1 MAARLALKASGI
13 SFSTVLSKR
22 LIHTLY
28 RPRELERMARDIF
41 HDAVIRALEKQKWT
55 ITADPLRI
63 EFGDIKFQ

>member
-1 MAARLALKASGI
+1 
-13 SFSTVLSKR
+13 
-22 LIHTLY
+22 
-28 RPRELERMARDIF
+28 MARDIF